1 VEDPWAVDSRALV
14 ARFSIVLRK
23 GPGANRLGSIILF
36 RVSEFA
42 LARTE
47 EFGLSEVVG
56 TDVEERSG
64 RYRRRKSGL
73 WSCRRAA
80 FPT

>member
-47 EFGLSEVVG
+47 EFGLLVVVG
-56 TDVEERSG
+56 TETEERSG
-64 RYRRRKSGL
+64 RYK
-73 WSCRRAA
+73 
-80 FPT
+80 P